1 MPLVLLKCFE
11 HLESSQRLGVK
22 ALNSKVPTWEPAF
35 LAEAGARRVLGH
47 PGILEV
53 LATPALVDCCSVH
66 PLATFAQPVAGF
78 QGSLLYMVSSQGLL
92 GYRLNCVPTFNC

>member
-1 MPLVLLKCFE
+1 M
-11 HLESSQRLGVK
+11 GVK
-22 ALNSKVPTWEPAF
+22 ALNSKVPSWERVL

-53 LATPALVDCCSVH
+53 LATPALVDCRAVH

-92 GYRLNCVPTFNC
+92 GYSLHCVPTFSC